1 MKTVMGPKD
10 IEELKSELEDYYGP
24 AMTNGFPMAVLDL
37 GNQG

>member
-1 MKTVMGPKD
+1 MGPKD